1 MTGTELTERRRE
13 ILFAINE
20 EYIRTAEPVGS
31 KAICEKYMPG
41 ISSATVRNEMA
52 ALTEMGYIE
61 QPHTSAG
68 RIPSELGYRCYVN
81 AMSQDGDISD
91 MDERKVR
98 RTLSGQVTELE
109 KLLEAVS
116 RQISEMTRLVTV
128 TTMPCYSNN
137 RIKRFELISVDDYAF
152 ALVVVTKSGI
162 VKNKV
167 FRTPMQMDE
176 IDLSRISSV
185 LNRRFSNLSVD
196 RITLP
201 VLLSVRDEL
210 ADFGYITPPLLKFI
224 YETVESMGRSEVV
237 ITGAS
242 KVLDYPEFSD
252 TDTAKAIFSILDDK
266 DELRRLLRS
275 DENSDSIVRTFIGN
289 ENKNPHLRNSAMVIG
304 NYKIGGK
311 TVGSICVIGPTRLNY
326 SGVIA
331 KMEHF
336 TLSLNAVLEESFRN
350 NADIMRKLLGDR

>member
-1 MTGTELTERRRE
+1 MTERRKE
-13 ILFAINE
+13 ILLAIVE

-31 KAICEKYMPG
+31 KAICEKYMPD

-128 TTMPCYSNN
+128 TTMPCYSSN

-196 RITLP
+196 KITLP

-210 ADFGYITPPLLKFI
+210 QDFGYIMPPLLKFI

-242 KVLDYPEFSD
+242 KVLDYPEFCD

-266 DELRRLLRS
+266 DEIRRLLRNE
-275 DENSDSIVRTFIGN
+275 DEYSDSIVRTFIGN
-289 ENKNPHLRNSAMVIG
+289 ENKNPHLRGSAMVIG

-311 TVGSICVIGPTRLNY
+311 TVGSICVIGPIRLDY

-336 TLSLNAVLEESFRN
+336 TLSLNAVLEENFRN
-350 NADIMRKLLGDR
+350 NADIMRKLLGDK